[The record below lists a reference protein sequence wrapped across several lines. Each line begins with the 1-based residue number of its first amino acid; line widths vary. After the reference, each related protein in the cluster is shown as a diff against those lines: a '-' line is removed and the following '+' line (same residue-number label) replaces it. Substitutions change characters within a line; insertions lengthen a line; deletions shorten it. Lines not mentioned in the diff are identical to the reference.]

1 MALTL
6 LLGPTS
12 FVKLVKWLKMIFSH
26 LPSSPNLKAS
36 ESYNNTHTH
45 ACKHKCISRQT
56 TNKNKR
62 NEKKPKPHK
71 TRRDAYKTQIA
82 DKIEGKYNKTTSKKE
97 LEISIKRCSNWAGPL
112 SLARVRYVAI

>member
-1 MALTL
+1 M
-6 LLGPTS
+6 
-12 FVKLVKWLKMIFSH
+12 FKKQKWKNKHEKWKIKYRKS
-26 LPSSPNLKAS
+26 
-36 ESYNNTHTH
+36 
-45 ACKHKCISRQT
+45 KHKCISRQT
-56 TNKNKR
+56 KNKNKR

-112 SLARVRYVAI
+112 SLARVRYAAIWITTGDQ